1 MPLTHCRGGVNMSKV
16 EALQPIY
23 DDKVKGILKLLGEGF
38 SREEV
43 AEQFR
48 YSTYR
53 SMDGYMSRK
62 NFVWDKRKGTYVPAD
77 SIRASMETMMNFPSD
92 RVRRIVLE
100 LNKEAADLKE
110 IALKVGFE
118 SHLEMASYMKSKGFE
133 WSQEAGNYLSASPTM
148 PKDEEGVATA
158 SSDASLESSLSIGN
172 GGVESFLPL
181 LEWLALNKDGLQSL
195 LGASVASGQIPRFT
209 LQGLFVTKS
218 VHMTNTLDQMV
229 RDFSKE
235 KNVNQREVFEVAL
248 IEFFQKYGYAREVE
262 TLLQQNA

>member
-1 MPLTHCRGGVNMSKV
+1 MAKV

-43 AEQFR
+43 AEQYR

-62 NFVWDKRKGTYVPAD
+62 NFVWDKHKGTYVPAD
-77 SIRASMETMMNFPSD
+77 AIKASLETMVNFPSD
-92 RVRRIVLE
+92 RVRRIVME
-100 LNKEAADLKE
+100 LKKEGADLKE
-110 IALKVGFE
+110 VALKVGFE
-118 SHLEMASYMKSKGFE
+118 SHFEMARYMKSKGFE
-133 WSQEAGNYLSASPTM
+133 WSQEVGNYLFNSPTLSN
-148 PKDEEGVATA
+148 DEESVADA
-158 SSDASLESSLSIGN
+158 SSDASLEGSLSIRN
-172 GGVESFLPL
+172 DGVEQFLPL

-218 VHMTNTLDQMV
+218 VHMTNNLDQMV

-235 KNVNQREVFEVAL
+235 KNINQREIFEVAL
-248 IEFFQKYGYAREVE
+248 IEFFQKYGYDREVE
-262 TLLQQNA
+262 TLLQANA

>member
-1 MPLTHCRGGVNMSKV
+1 MTKA

-43 AEQFR
+43 AEQYR

-53 SMDGYMSRK
+53 SMDSFMSRR

-77 SIRASMETMMNFPSD
+77 AIKASLETMMNFPSD
-92 RVRRIVLE
+92 RVRRIVME
-100 LNKEAADLKE
+100 LNKEGADLKQ

-118 SHLEMASYMKSKGFE
+118 NHLEMASYMKSKGFE
-133 WSQEAGNYLSASPTM
+133 WSHESGNYLSTSPTS
-148 PKDEEGVATA
+148 PNAEETAATV
-158 SSDASLESSLSIGN
+158 SSDASLESSCSIVN
-172 GGVESFLPL
+172 SDIQQFLPL
-181 LEWLALNKDGLQSL
+181 LEWLATNREGIKSL

-209 LQGLFVTKS
+209 LSGTFVTKS
-218 VHMTNTLDQMV
+218 VHMTNTLDLMV

-235 KNVNQREVFEVAL
+235 KNINQREIFEVAL
-248 IEFFQKYGYAREVE
+248 IEFFQKYGYEREVE
-262 TLLQQNA
+262 TLLQQNV

>member
-1 MPLTHCRGGVNMSKV
+1 MVKA

-23 DDKVKGILKLLGEGF
+23 DDKVKKILHLLGEGF

-53 SMDGYMSRK
+53 SMDSFMNRK

-77 SIRASMETMMNFPSD
+77 ALKDQFETMVNFPTD
-92 RVRRIVLE
+92 RVRRVVME
-100 LNKEAADLKE
+100 LNKDGANPKE
-110 IALKVGFE
+110 VALKIGFE
-118 SHLEMASYMKSKGFE
+118 NHLEMASYMKSKGFE
-133 WSQEAGNYLSASPTM
+133 WSQEAGNYISTSPLTPQVDEGDSIVGTNGAQEQSAQIRSGSF
-148 PKDEEGVATA
+148 DQ
-158 SSDASLESSLSIGN
+158 
-172 GGVESFLPL
+172 FLPL
-181 LEWLALNKDGLQSL
+181 LEWLLANKDGLQSL
-195 LGASVASGQIPRFT
+195 LGASVASGQVPRFT
-209 LQGLFVTKS
+209 LPGQFVTKS

-235 KNVNQREVFEVAL
+235 KNINQREIFEVAL

-262 TLLQQNA
+262 TLLQNNA

>member
-1 MPLTHCRGGVNMSKV
+1 MAKA

-23 DDKVKGILKLLGEGF
+23 DDKVKKILHLLGEGF

-53 SMDGYMSRK
+53 SMDSFMNRK

-77 SIRASMETMMNFPSD
+77 ALKDQFETMVNFPTD
-92 RVRRIVLE
+92 RVRRVVME
-100 LNKEAADLKE
+100 LNKEGANPKE
-110 IALKVGFE
+110 VALKIGFDN
-118 SHLEMASYMKSKGFE
+118 HLEVASYMKSKGFE
-133 WSQEAGNYLSASPTM
+133 WSQEAGNYISTSPPTPKVDEVDSIVGTNGAQEQSAQIR
-148 PKDEEGVATA
+148 
-158 SSDASLESSLSIGN
+158 SDGFDQ
-172 GGVESFLPL
+172 FLPL
-181 LEWLALNKDGLQSL
+181 LEWLSSNKDGLQSL
-195 LGASVASGQIPRFT
+195 LGASAASGQIPRFT
-209 LQGLFVTKS
+209 LSGLFVTKS

-235 KNVNQREVFEVAL
+235 KNINQREIFEVAL

-262 TLLQQNA
+262 TLLQKNA

>member
-1 MPLTHCRGGVNMSKV
+1 MGKAEP
-16 EALQPIY
+16 LQPIY

-43 AEQFR
+43 AEQYR

-53 SMDGYMSRK
+53 SMDSFMSRK

-77 SIRASMETMMNFPSD
+77 AMKVSLETIANFPSD
-92 RVRRIVLE
+92 RVRRIVME
-100 LNKEAADLKE
+100 LNKEGADLKK

-118 SHLEMASYMKSKGFE
+118 NHLEMASYMKLKGFE
-133 WSQEAGNYLSASPTM
+133 WSQEAGNYLSASLPI
-148 PKDEEGVATA
+148 PNDEEGVTTA
-158 SSDASLESSLSIGN
+158 SNDALLESSLSIANDGI
-172 GGVESFLPL
+172 EQFLPL
-181 LEWLALNKDGLQSL
+181 LGWLASNMEGLQSL

-209 LQGLFVTKS
+209 LAGTFVTKS
-218 VHMTNTLDQMV
+218 VHMTNTLDLMV

-235 KNVNQREVFEVAL
+235 KNINQREIFEVAL
-248 IEFFQKYGYAREVE
+248 IEFFQKYGYEREVE

>member
-1 MPLTHCRGGVNMSKV
+1 MAKV

-23 DDKVKGILKLLGEGF
+23 DDKVKGILKLLEEGF

-43 AEQFR
+43 AEQYR

-53 SMDGYMSRK
+53 SMDSYMSRK

-77 SIRASMETMMNFPSD
+77 ALKVSMETMVNFPSD
-92 RVRRIVLE
+92 RVRRIVME
-100 LNKEAADLKE
+100 LNKEGADLKE
-110 IALKVGFE
+110 VALKLGFE
-118 SHLEMASYMKSKGFE
+118 NHLEMASYMKSKGFE
-133 WSQEAGNYLSASPTM
+133 WSQEAGNYLPTSPTA
-148 PKDEEGVATA
+148 PNNREEVAVA
-158 SSDASLESSLSIGN
+158 STDASQESSLSIGN
-172 GGVESFLPL
+172 GGIEHFLPL
-181 LEWLALNKDGLQSL
+181 LEWLASNKDGLQNL
-195 LGASVASGQIPRFT
+195 LGASVATGQIPRFT

-235 KNVNQREVFEVAL
+235 KNINQREIFEVAL
-248 IEFFQKYGYAREVE
+248 IEFFQKYGYEREVE